1 MEPNLVELNKI
12 FKKKQP
18 VIPKPKPVVIERD
31 YTPFYFN
38 IICIVALIGGII
50 FLILRKENKENNR
63 KKYEEKVNRI
73 YNQTELI

>member
-1 MEPNLVELNKI
+1 MEPNLVELKKI

-18 VIPKPKPVVIERD
+18 IIPKPKSVVIERD
-31 YTPFYFN
+31 HTPFYFN
-38 IICIVALIGGII
+38 IICVIALIGGVI
-50 FLILRKENKENNR
+50 FLIQRKESKGINR

>member
-1 MEPNLVELNKI
+1 MDPNLVELNKI
-12 FKKKQP
+12 FKKKKP
-18 VIPKPKPVVIERD
+18 IIPKPKPVVIERD

-38 IICIVALIGGII
+38 ILCIIALVGGII
-50 FLILRKENKENNR
+50 FLVQRKENKVINR

>member
-1 MEPNLVELNKI
+1 MDPNLVELNKI
-12 FKKKQP
+12 FKKKKP
-18 VIPKPKPVVIERD
+18 IIPKPVVIERD

-38 IICIVALIGGII
+38 ILCIIALVGGII
-50 FLILRKENKENNR
+50 FLVQRKENKVINR